1 MDDDE
6 NEIDKIKLPSFKDLF
21 LKYINKIVVVLVIFG
36 ILVYIYFQVGL
47 ASLNK
52 RSLTSRFEYNIF
64 AIVIPVIGVM
74 SFILLSTI
82 DKGFGMFLIAGTII
96 AIAVFGMLFYFL
108 KSNLSQYIFN
118 KYLLYTVIVF
128 GILIALS
135 IVSTLLSE
143 TLRRQVGWSGFFS
156 NLLFYIPC
164 IIRDGIKGAVNEYNS
179 FSTTLVILFTIE
191 ILILLMY
198 FFLIPT
204 INDNA
209 VPTNVSILGD
219 PVMLSA
225 AVPLSVA
232 PIYTGTG
239 PWNNFAISM
248 WVYVNPA
255 PNTKLGYTEKTPIFS
270 YRRSATDNYFT
281 VQYSNDSKDQN
292 LFQLDISNTNMNNI
306 FGPNNPISFNMPL
319 QKWNNIVFNVVTEAA
334 PNGTGKPA
342 PTVASYGKAKIVDTT
357 PTVTTIDIF
366 LNGELIHSCPLNKTP
381 EFSPT
386 DAINIGSGTMDKNV
400 DSLYGAIC
408 NITYY
413 REPLSRLS
421 LIYNYNKLVINNPPV

>member
-6 NEIDKIKLPSFKDLF
+6 NEIDKIKLPNFRDMF
-21 LKYINKIVVVLVIFG
+21 FKYINKIVVVLVIIG
-36 ILVYIYFQVGL
+36 ILIYIYFQVGL
-47 ASLNK
+47 ASLNR
-52 RSLTSRFEYNIF
+52 RSFTSSFSYNIF
-64 AIVIPVIGVM
+64 AIVIPVIGVL

-82 DKGFGMFLIAGTII
+82 DKGFGIFLIAGTMI
-96 AIAVFGMLFYFL
+96 AITAFGMLFYFL

-118 KYLLYTVIVF
+118 KYLLYTVIAF
-128 GILIALS
+128 GIIIALS

-143 TLRRQVGWSGFFS
+143 TLRRQVGWTGFLS

-164 IIRDGIKGAVNEYNS
+164 IIRDSIKGAVNEYNS
-179 FSTTLVILFTIE
+179 FSTTLVILFGIE

-232 PIYTGTG
+232 PIYTGSG

-248 WVYVNPA
+248 WIYVNPA

-270 YRRSATDNYFT
+270 YRPSTNDNYFT
-281 VQYSNDSKDQN
+281 VHYSNDSKQQT
-292 LFQLDISNTNMNNI
+292 LFQLDISNTNMSNI

-319 QKWNNIVFNVVTEAA
+319 QKWNNIVFNVVTEPV
-334 PNGTGKPA
+334 PNGTETPQ
-342 PTVASYGKAKIVDTT
+342 PTVASYGTTKIVDTR